1 MIGLARSE
9 SRRLLSRRLLR
20 VLAILALLGILVSVV
35 IVAAK
40 SHKPTQAQQA
50 ALEQQY
56 RQEVENCISNPFFR
70 KSDIPPGETL
80 ESYCAQVYADQ
91 SVGGEFALS
100 GLPDILRGTSFILL
114 VIGLVI
120 GASSV
125 GADWQSGSMATL
137 LLWEPRRIR
146 VLLIRALVVGV
157 TVFILAIL
165 LQAALSLLLALVAS
179 ARGSTIGTG
188 GDFMDTVVGV
198 GARVAV
204 MAAILSLVGLAIST
218 VGRTTAAS
226 LGVVFVYLALVE
238 SLLHGLIPRLTPW
251 LLSVNTAIFIDGR
264 AQDVGD
270 RQPILLT
277 PGHATMVVFGYAV
290 ILVTVA
296 AAYFRSRD
304 VS

>member
-1 MIGLARSE
+1 VIGLARSE
-9 SRRLLSRRLLR
+9 TRRLLSRRLLR
-20 VLAILALLGILVSVV
+20 VLTILALLGILVSVV

-40 SHKPTQAQQA
+40 SHKPTAAQQA
-50 ALEQQY
+50 VLQQQY
-56 RQEVENCISNPFFR
+56 QQEVADCIAQRYFR
-70 KSDIPPGETL
+70 PSDIPPGETL
-80 ESYCAQVYADQ
+80 QSLCAEVYANQ
-91 SVGGEFALS
+91 TIGNGFTLS

-120 GASSV
+120 GASAV

-146 VLLIRALVVGV
+146 VLLIRALVVAV
-157 TVFILAIL
+157 TVFVLAIL
-165 LQAALSLLLALVAS
+165 LQAALSLLLTLVAS
-179 ARGSTIGTG
+179 TRGSTLGTG
-188 GDFMDTVVGV
+188 GDFTHTVVGV

-204 MAAILSLVGLAIST
+204 MTAILSLVGLAIST

-251 LLSVNTAIFIDGR
+251 LLSVNTAIFVDGH

-270 RQPILLT
+270 TRPVHLT
-277 PGHATMVVFGYAV
+277 PAHSTVIVIAYAV
-290 ILVTVA
+290 ILLA
-296 AAYFRSRD
+296 AAGLFFRRRD